1 MTESLPPH
9 LSCFSLHPNLDL
21 FLQAVSCL
29 FLLYWLQLAQVPF
42 PLIALHYPC
51 TLWLADFSK
60 SENCIAPADNCPR
73 PRPCP
78 RYPRLGRT
86 VETSAGLSVSKL
98 KINCSRQ
105 CHSQE
110 KKHVPRGALWFIFN
124 LRIKKEVSYLNTQSH
139 LFFLQSHLSIS
150 RQ

>member
-1 MTESLPPH
+1 MTESLPPTCPAS
-9 LSCFSLHPNLDL
+9 LSTQIWTYFYKLS
-21 FLQAVSCL
+21 AVYSY
-29 FLLYWLQLAQVPF
+29 FIWLQLAQVPF

-110 KKHVPRGALWFIFN
+110 
-124 LRIKKEVSYLNTQSH
+124 
-139 LFFLQSHLSIS
+139 
-150 RQ
+150 